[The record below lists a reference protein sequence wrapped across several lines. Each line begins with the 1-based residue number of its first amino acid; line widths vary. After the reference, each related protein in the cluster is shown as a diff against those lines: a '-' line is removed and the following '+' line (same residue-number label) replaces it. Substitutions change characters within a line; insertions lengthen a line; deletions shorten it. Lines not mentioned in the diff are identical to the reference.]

1 MVHLKLQQARVALAK
16 QPLKKSGLNKH
27 LGFQY
32 FELGDFLPAIQNIFA
47 DLKLCGRTW
56 FDHTTAYLAIY
67 DGEKPESFVVFSS
80 PTAQATLNKGTPIQE
95 LGSMHTY
102 MRRYLWLMAME
113 ISENDLVD
121 AEAGDVRPAE
131 SKPKAEKKPA
141 PPATAGKEGQW
152 QMNIRANEG
161 SDSVQWTEELN
172 KLLDLTLSFA
182 TTASDV
188 NEIFRVNRKIFD
200 TLKSQDDMAYEGVL
214 SKFKTAKQKFEEK

>member
-1 MVHLKLQQARVALAK
+1 MVHVKLQQARVALAK

-32 FELGDFLPAIQNIFA
+32 FELGDFLPAIQTIFV

-56 FDHTTAYLAIY
+56 FDHDTAYLAIY
-67 DGEKPESFVVFSS
+67 DSEKPDSFVMFSS
-80 PTAQATLNKGTPIQE
+80 PTAEAKLAKAATPIQE

-141 PPATAGKEGQW
+141 PLPMAPFNG
-152 QMNIRANEG
+152 
-161 SDSVQWTEELN
+161 
-172 KLLDLTLSFA
+172 
-182 TTASDV
+182 
-188 NEIFRVNRKIFD
+188 RKN
-200 TLKSQDDMAYEGVL
+200 
-214 SKFKTAKQKFEEK
+214 